1 MQGRGGWL
9 GVKPEGSIAEGRAR
23 AARAGGCGVNTQ
35 KRTRGG
41 RPHQPEM
48 ARTLP
53 LRCFPAGLK
62 AVAVLACP
70 PPRPALPGRPRAAE
84 PTASPWRETR
94 PAQRKPGSR
103 AQGSRATQA
112 FYRGGFLRRLRG
124 GACLQPHTAARR
136 LPAAQSAGLL
146 QARCLPWD
154 LAALARSPQEISSAR
169 TFCVARPSCH
179 AVCLLLPLSYPNKQP
194 RQFLA
199 AERRPRR
206 PVPIAALLL
215 TGMAAKIP
223 AVLPE
228 PNPLVLSAFVGRG
241 QGAKAQ
247 F

>member
-124 GACLQPHTAARR
+124 GGVSAAAHSRPPAPRR
-136 LPAAQSAGLL
+136 TKRRPPSSSLPTLGLGRPSPFSAGNLFSPYLLCSQDKLSCCVPAPPTQLPKQAAQAVSSRGA
-146 QARCLPWD
+146 QA
-154 LAALARSPQEISSAR
+154 SPSCPDSCAIVDWNGRQNPSCTAR
-169 TFCVARPSCH
+169 T
-179 AVCLLLPLSYPNKQP
+179 
-194 RQFLA
+194 
-199 AERRPRR
+199 
-206 PVPIAALLL
+206 
-215 TGMAAKIP
+215 
-223 AVLPE
+223 
-228 PNPLVLSAFVGRG
+228 
-241 QGAKAQ
+241 
-247 F
+247 

>member
-124 GACLQPHTAARR
+124 GGRVCSRTQP
-136 LPAAQSAGLL
+136 PAGSPPHKAQASFK
-146 QARCLPWD
+146 
-154 LAALARSPQEISSAR
+154 LAA
-169 TFCVARPSCH
+169 
-179 AVCLLLPLSYPNKQP
+179 YPGTWP
-194 RQFLA
+194 
-199 AERRPRR
+199 P
-206 PVPIAALLL
+206 
-215 TGMAAKIP
+215 
-223 AVLPE
+223 
-228 PNPLVLSAFVGRG
+228 
-241 QGAKAQ
+241 
-247 F
+247 